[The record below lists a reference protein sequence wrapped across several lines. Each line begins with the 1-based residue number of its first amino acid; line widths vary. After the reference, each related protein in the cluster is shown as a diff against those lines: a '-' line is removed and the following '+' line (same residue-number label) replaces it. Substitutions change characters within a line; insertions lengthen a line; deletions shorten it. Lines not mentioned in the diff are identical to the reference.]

1 MLRNQK
7 GQAII
12 ELAVLGSLVIMAFS
26 IVIGLS
32 ESYNRR
38 QSYMQQTFRATLYKA
53 KAANESGGVSAM
65 DFRRM
70 PNVTN
75 PMEVGAFQSFSSG
88 NNLIWADGRDYAKEA
103 KQYFLH
109 GRSYYDPI
117 PVTYSGVAPDSVS
130 TSVSSYNATLDSHS
144 RYDKNEHANNIGTTK
159 SLGAT
164 GSASGKATVGSID
177 VTTGGS
183 LSSGGLYYGDEGDE
197 FLRNTTNTRKWYE

>member
-1 MLRNQK
+1 MWRKQK

-12 ELAVLGSLVIMAFS
+12 EVAVLGSLIIMAFS

-53 KAANESGGVSAM
+53 DFANESGGVSAM

-88 NNLIWADGRDYAKEA
+88 NNLIWADGKDYTKEA

-109 GRSYYDPI
+109 QRSSYQEI
-117 PVTYSGVAPDSVS
+117 PVSYAPVAPGSVS
-130 TSVSSYNATLDSHS
+130 TSVSNYTATLDTNSS
-144 RYDKNEHANNIGTTK
+144 YDKNENAGNIGTRK
-159 SLGAT
+159 GLVDNGSSAT
-164 GSASGKATVGSID
+164 GTATVGD
-177 VTTGGS
+177 VNVTTGGS
-183 LSSGGLYYGDEGDE
+183 LTNGGLYYGGG
-197 FLRNTTNTRKWYE
+197 FRRNTEDTRD